1 MLLPRT
7 EGWEDRG
14 LTDYLRGMNT
24 ARLLT
29 FYLPIGLMA
38 VSLLAAIGIGGLFFL
53 KRSGELRANR
63 LYGAL
68 LIAGGLTQLHFLL
81 LFSGLALRRPE
92 LEFLPIYLTLWLP
105 VLLFF
110 HVKISLYPGY
120 RFRIGDLKH
129 FIFPVAQLLFFI
141 SIWLIPSFRIPEGR
155 YFYSPFYGGLEQAL
169 YLIIWP
175 AYIIF
180 AYQYLRR
187 RRAQLGRR
195 TLPRLL
201 WYLRKLLKGSM
212 LFVIAYAILAV
223 SDFVSFNY
231 FFVDMRSQQWYAG
244 AQSLSYTVL
253 LLWLTV
259 YGFQVLL
266 WGRRLL
272 RAGETR

>member
-1 MLLPRT
+1 MSAART
-7 EGWEDRG
+7 
-14 LTDYLRGMNT
+14 
-24 ARLLT
+24 LT
-29 FYLPIGLMA
+29 FYLPILLMA
-38 VSLLAAIGIGGLFFL
+38 VSLLAAIGIGALFFL
-53 KRSGELRANR
+53 KRSGEVRANR

-81 LFSGLALRRPE
+81 LFSGLADRYPA
-92 LEFLPIYLTLWLP
+92 LEFLPIYFTLWLP

-120 RFRIGDLKH
+120 RFRLGDLKH
-129 FIFPVAQLLFFI
+129 FIFPFAQLLFFV
-141 SIWLIPSFRIPEGR
+141 SLWLVPTFRRPEGR

-175 AYIIF
+175 AYIVF

-187 RRAQLGRR
+187 RRAQLGRKS
-195 TLPRLL
+195 LPRLL

-212 LFVIAYAILAV
+212 LFVIAYAILAL
-223 SDFVSFNY
+223 SDFVSYNY
-231 FFVDMRSQQWYAG
+231 LFVDMREQAWYAG

-253 LLWLTV
+253 LVWLSV

-272 RAGETR
+272 RSGTIERK

>member
-1 MLLPRT
+1 
-7 EGWEDRG
+7 
-14 LTDYLRGMNT
+14 MNA
-24 ARLLT
+24 ARLIT
-29 FYLPIGLMA
+29 FYLPAGLMA
-38 VSLLAAIGIGGLFFL
+38 VTLLAAIGIGGLFFL
-53 KRSGELRANR
+53 KRSGDSRANA

-68 LIAGGLTQLHFLL
+68 LVLGGLTQLHFLL
-81 LFSGLALRRPE
+81 LFANFHAARPY
-92 LEFLPIYLTLWLP
+92 LQFLPIYFTLWLP

-110 HVKISLYPGY
+110 HVKISLYPTY
-120 RFRIGDLKH
+120 RMRWGDLKH
-129 FIFPVAQLLFFI
+129 FILPVAQLLFFLG
-141 SIWLIPSFRIPEGR
+141 IWLVPAYRRPGGR

-187 RRAQLGRR
+187 KRGQLGWR

-201 WYLRKLLKGSM
+201 WYLRKLLKVSM

-223 SDFVSFNY
+223 SDY
-231 FFVDMRSQQWYAG
+231 LAYTYLFFDMRVQEWYTA
-244 AQSLSYTVL
+244 AQSLTYTVL

-272 RAGETR
+272 RAGTAG

>member
-1 MLLPRT
+1 
-7 EGWEDRG
+7 
-14 LTDYLRGMNT
+14 MNA
-24 ARLLT
+24 ARLITL
-29 FYLPIGLMA
+29 YLPAGLMA
-38 VSLLAAIGIGGLFFL
+38 VTAVAAIGIGGLFFF
-53 KRSGELRANR
+53 KRSGDQRANG

-68 LIAGGLTQLHFLL
+68 LVAGGLTQLHFLL
-81 LFSGLALRRPE
+81 LFTELTADRPWLR
-92 LEFLPIYLTLWLP
+92 FLPIYFTLWLP

-110 HVKISLYPGY
+110 HVKISLYPTY
-120 RFRIGDLKH
+120 RLRIGDLKH
-129 FIFPVAQLLFFI
+129 FILPVAQLLYFLG
-141 SIWLIPSFRIPEGR
+141 IWLIPAFRPPEGR

-175 AYIIF
+175 AYIVF

-223 SDFVSFNY
+223 SDFLSFNY
-231 FFVDMRSQQWYAG
+231 LYIGMRNQAWYVA
-244 AQSLSYTVL
+244 AQSLTYTVL
-253 LLWLTV
+253 LLWLSV

-272 RAGETR
+272 RNSPAS

>member
-1 MLLPRT
+1 MT
-7 EGWEDRG
+7 A
-14 LTDYLRGMNT
+14 

-29 FYLPIGLMA
+29 LYLPAGLMA
-38 VSLLAAIGIGGLFFL
+38 VTLLAAIGIGGLFYF
-53 KRSGELRANR
+53 KRSGDPRANH

-68 LIAGGLTQLHFLL
+68 LIAGGLTQLHFLI
-81 LFSGLALRRPE
+81 LFTGLNAARPY
-92 LEFLPIYLTLWLP
+92 LEFLPIYFTLWLP

-110 HVKISLYPGY
+110 YVKISLYPRY
-120 RFRIGDLKH
+120 RFRLGDLKH
-129 FIFPVAQLLFFI
+129 FIFPVAQLLFFLGL
-141 SIWLIPSFRIPEGR
+141 WLIPSFRRPEGR

-169 YLIIWP
+169 YLVIWP
-175 AYIIF
+175 AYIVF

-223 SDFVSFNY
+223 SDFLSYNY
-231 FFVDMRSQQWYAG
+231 LFVGTRSQPWYLA
-244 AQSLSYTVL
+244 AQSLTYTVL
-253 LLWLTV
+253 LLWLTT

-272 RAGETR
+272 RSTTPDH

>member
-1 MLLPRT
+1 
-7 EGWEDRG
+7 
-14 LTDYLRGMNT
+14 MNA
-24 ARLLT
+24 ARLIS
-29 FYLPIGLMA
+29 FYLPVALMA
-38 VSLLAAIGIGGLFFL
+38 VSLLAAIGIGALFFL
-53 KRSGELRANR
+53 KRSGEMRANR
-63 LYGAL
+63 LYGGL

-81 LFSGLALRRPE
+81 LFSGLTDRHPA
-92 LEFLPIYLTLWLP
+92 LEFLPIYFTLWLP

-110 HVKISLYPGY
+110 HVKLSLYPHY
-120 RFRIGDLKH
+120 RLRWTDLKH
-129 FIFPVAQLLFFI
+129 FIFPLAQLLFFV
-141 SIWLIPSFRIPEGR
+141 SLWVVPSFRRPEGR

-187 RRAQLGRR
+187 KRAQLRR
-195 TLPRLL
+195 RSLPRLL

-223 SDFVSFNY
+223 SDFISYNY
-231 FFVDMRSQQWYAG
+231 LFVDLRNREWYAG
-244 AQSLSYTVL
+244 VQSLSYTVL
-253 LLWLTV
+253 LLWLTT

-272 RAGETR
+272 RAESFD

>member
-1 MLLPRT
+1 
-7 EGWEDRG
+7 
-14 LTDYLRGMNT
+14 MNA
-24 ARLLT
+24 ARIIT
-29 FYLPIGLMA
+29 FYLPAGFMA

-53 KRSGELRANR
+53 KRSGDHRANQ

-68 LIAGGLTQLHFLL
+68 LLAGGFTQLHFLL
-81 LFSGLALRRPE
+81 LFANLNAARPW
-92 LEFLPIYLTLWLP
+92 LEFLPIYFTLWLP

-110 HVKISLYPGY
+110 YVKISLYPKY
-120 RFRIGDLKH
+120 SFRIGDLKH
-129 FIFPVAQLLFFI
+129 FIFPVAQLLFFMG
-141 SIWLIPSFRIPEGR
+141 IWLIPSFRRPEGR

-169 YLIIWP
+169 YLVIWP

-187 RRAQLGRR
+187 KRAQLKRR

-223 SDFVSFNY
+223 SDFVTYNFFY
-231 FFVDMRSQQWYAG
+231 FDMRSQQWYAA
-244 AQSLSYTVL
+244 AQSLTYTVL
-253 LLWLTV
+253 LIWLTV

-272 RAGETR
+272 RDRLTAGR

>member
-1 MLLPRT
+1 MSA
-7 EGWEDRG
+7 
-14 LTDYLRGMNT
+14 

-29 FYLPIGLMA
+29 FYLPIVLMA

-53 KRSGELRANR
+53 KRSGDRRANL
-63 LYGAL
+63 LYGGL
-68 LIAGGLTQLHFLL
+68 LIAGGLTQFHFLL
-81 LFSGLALRRPE
+81 SFSGAFRVYPWLA
-92 LEFLPIYLTLWLP
+92 FWPIYFTLWLP

-110 HVKISLYPGY
+110 HVKISLYPRY
-120 RFRIGDLKH
+120 RLRVSDLKH
-129 FIFPVAQLLFFI
+129 FIFPVAQLLFFVGV
-141 SIWLIPSFRIPEGR
+141 WLFPSFRRPGGR

-169 YLIIWP
+169 YLIVWP

-187 RRAQLGRR
+187 KRAQLGRHS
-195 TLPRLL
+195 LPRLL

-223 SDFVSFNY
+223 SDFIAYNY
-231 FFVDMRSQQWYAG
+231 LLFDLRSQYWYAG
-244 AQSLSYTVL
+244 MQSLSYSVL

-272 RAGETR
+272 RLG